1 MTSTPSSPELKRIVA
16 TTAMAADNPTSSPTV
31 LPPPLQRLCNVIKAI
46 ANTPD
51 ATPHINKA
59 VVDKTEATTLAL
71 GLAKLMKIKKS
82 SGTSEETKSA
92 GDLVAKHLDSDFS
105 CFLCRKKC
113 RTRTRF
119 FLHFKRHLNGAAATS
134 NVQAEEAYASDDS
147 SSDENVH
154 MQIHLRGLEAD
165 GGGGGGGHHQV
176 RRHRRHLSHQRR
188 QQQQR
193 IEQDGGD
200 SGCHSA
206 GGGSS
211 SNGEL
216 TSDCPGDSE
225 SSDSDSETK
234 KSQLLEKRLRFSTA
248 ANSIPSTGAGAAADK
263 SKNKLSLAERQ
274 LDNNETEG
282 LVCMTCLKRFSNCQN
297 LRRHLRLHIA
307 RDSIKPDFD
316 IGAADNED
324 IAANDDGQG
333 RYLCDWCPARF
344 DNRSAARIHESSH
357 RGQEP
362 KCYVC
367 SKAYADRYSLRYH
380 LRTHGIGRQIR
391 CEFCSKAFSK
401 PSRLA
406 SHVRSHHKN
415 IRDFA
420 CPSCD
425 KAFKTRVHLNNHF
438 RQHSGE
444 KPFQCGVCHERFRHK
459 ASMLSHCR
467 KHNGQRPYCCE
478 ICGKTFR
485 EPSTLKAHSRVHTG
499 DKPYICNQCGKSFTQ
514 RAGLNYHK
522 RASHD
527 NLRPHLCRLC
537 PFATVKLASLTAHY
551 RNIHQQAQ
559 PTGDDDE
566 VDDSMPMSSL
576 PPSQQQPQVIKDND
590 CTPLPS
596 FDNLKTLSS
605 TSPTPPALTPPS
617 SSSPAASSAS
627 STPCLEDFLPQS
639 STATAAPSVQQASSD
654 YHLPSMSDMGSSHMD
669 YSSAGYDYGYHHHR
683 QSSMYHQHQQQQQQ
697 SDQLM
702 HHVQPTMHHP
712 SHQQQTHQ
720 WFSYASQH
728 HQHHHHD
735 MIHSNANNTSSPSS
749 SPTAA
754 AAANSTYPYYSN
766 GGSYFSSSTG
776 STNNNPA
783 AATGASEGYHGFS
796 GNGNYDAYLAVA
808 AAAAAVAT
816 NHTSAT
822 TAGAHPSYCI

>member
-1 MTSTPSSPELKRIVA
+1 MTSTPSSPELKRSVA
-16 TTAMAADNPTSSPTV
+16 TTAMAAANPTSSPTV

-51 ATPHINKA
+51 ATPHNKA

-82 SGTSEETKSA
+82 PGTSEETKSA

-119 FLHFKRHLNGAAATS
+119 FLHFKRHLNGAATS
-134 NVQAEEAYASDDS
+134 NVQAEEAYASDS

-165 GGGGGGGHHQV
+165 GGGGHHQV

-234 KSQLLEKRLRFSTA
+234 KSQLLEKRLRFTTA
-248 ANSIPSTGAGAAADK
+248 ANSIPSTGTGAADK

-566 VDDSMPMSSL
+566 VDDSVPMSSL

-639 STATAAPSVQQASSD
+639 STAAATAPSVQASSD

-669 YSSAGYDYGYHHHR
+669 YSSAGYDYGYHHR

-697 SDQLM
+697 QPDQLM

-808 AAAAAVAT
+808 AAAAAAAT

>member
-1 MTSTPSSPELKRIVA
+1 MTSMPSSPELKRRVA
-16 TTAMAADNPTSSPTV
+16 SAATGAPTSSSPTL

-46 ANTPD
+46 ANTTESP
-51 ATPHINKA
+51 NKA
-59 VVDKTEATTLAL
+59 VVDKAEATALAL
-71 GLAKLMKIKKS
+71 GLAKLMKIKQQP
-82 SGTSEETKSA
+82 GTSEETKSA

-113 RTRTRF
+113 RTRARF
-119 FLHFKRHLNGAAATS
+119 FLHFKRHLNAPSS
-134 NVQAEEAYASDDS
+134 NVVEEDASDS

-154 MQIHLRGLEAD
+154 MQIHLRGLEAE
-165 GGGGGGGHHQV
+165 GHHQV

-188 QQQQR
+188 QQR
-193 IEQDGGD
+193 LEQDGGD

-234 KSQLLEKRLRFSTA
+234 KSQLLEKRLRFTSNSSVSA
-248 ANSIPSTGAGAAADK
+248 AEK
-263 SKNKLSLAERQ
+263 LKNKLSLAERQ

-282 LVCMTCLKRFSNCQN
+282 LVCLTCLKRFSNCQN

-316 IGAADNED
+316 NAADNED

-344 DNRSAARIHESSH
+344 DNRSAARIHESTH

-444 KPFQCGVCHERFRHK
+444 KPFQCNVCHERFRHK

-467 KHNGQRPYCCE
+467 KHNGLRPYCCE

-499 DKPYICNQCGKSFTQ
+499 DKPYICNHCGKSFTQ

-522 RASHD
+522 RACHD
-527 NLRPHLCRLC
+527 NIRPHICRLC
-537 PFATVKLASLTAHY
+537 PFATVKSASLTAHY

-559 PTGDDDE
+559 PLTEEADT
-566 VDDSMPMSSL
+566 VPPIPL
-576 PPSQQQPQVIKDND
+576 PPSQQQPPTIKDSD

-605 TSPTPPALTPPS
+605 TSPAPPASLTPPS

-627 STPCLEDFLPQS
+627 STPCLEDFLPQNS
-639 STATAAPSVQQASSD
+639 STAATSVQASSD
-654 YHLPSMSDMGSSHMD
+654 YHLPSMSDMGSGHMD
-669 YSSAGYDYGYHHHR
+669 YNAGYDYGYHR
-683 QSSMYHQHQQQQQQ
+683 QTSMYHQHQQQQQ
-697 SDQLM
+697 DQLM
-702 HHVQPTMHHP
+702 HHVQPTMHHHP

-728 HQHHHHD
+728 HHQHHHD

-749 SPTAA
+749 SPTAT
-754 AAANSTYPYYSN
+754 ANSTYPYYSS
-766 GGSYFSSSTG
+766 GGSYFSSSTA
-776 STNNNPA
+776 SNNP
-783 AATGASEGYHGFS
+783 GSSEGYHGFS
-796 GNGNYDAYLAVA
+796 GNGNYDAYLAA
-808 AAAAAVAT
+808 AAAAAAAAAT
-816 NHTSAT
+816 NHTST
-822 TAGAHPSYCI
+822 NAGSHPSYCI